1 MNPRSSRSLFL
12 FVVFLATCGL
22 LGSFVSR
29 SAGAQSDTDASTLR
43 DSLKQFTSVYSIVEQ
58 NYAEPLNAERAN
70 AAIYDSAVPN
80 MLHVLDPHS
89 NFYDPKAFS
98 QMKEDEHGKYYGV
111 GMQIMQQGDKVV
123 VVAPFE
129 GTPSYKAGIR
139 PGDVILA
146 IDEKSAAK
154 MTSADV
160 ANKLKGPKGTPV
172 EITLGREGAPKPLEF
187 HLVRDEIPRNSV
199 DLAFDVR
206 PGIGY
211 IHITNFQETTG
222 REVADALQKLSPMQG
237 LVLDLR
243 GNPGGLLSEAVS
255 VAGDFLQKGQII
267 VSQKGRAFP
276 EQVYRAPHSNH
287 GGSYPIVVL
296 VNRGTA
302 SAAEI
307 VSGALQDH
315 DRALVAGET
324 TFGKGLVQTVYPL
337 SEGTGLALTTYH
349 YYTPSGRLIQR
360 NYNGVSLYDYYYN
373 HDSAAQNDANREVKL
388 TDSGRTV
395 YGGGGITPD
404 VKIDTPKSTPFQD
417 ALLQHLVFFNFAKS
431 YLANR
436 TIPRTFQVDDAVLK
450 SFEQFL
456 TQQKVPYTDQQ
467 IDGVRDW
474 INTSIKSELFT
485 SQFGQEEGLKVRAEW
500 DPMINKA
507 ITAMPQ
513 ALALEDAAKKTLALK
528 TSTPITVPTPAQ

>member
-1 MNPRSSRSLFL
+1 MNPRSRRTLFIL
-12 FVVFLATCGL
+12 VIFFAACGL
-22 LGSFVSR
+22 LGTFFGGT
-29 SAGAQSDTDASTLR
+29 AGAQSDNDASALR
-43 DSLKQFTSVYSIVEQ
+43 DSLKQFTNVYSIVEQ
-58 NYAEPLNAERAN
+58 NYAEPLDTKKIDT
-70 AAIYDSAVPN
+70 AIYDSAIPN

-89 NFYDPKAFS
+89 NFFDPKAFS
-98 QMKEDEHGKYYGV
+98 QMKEDENGKYYGV

-139 PGDVILA
+139 PGDVILQ
-146 IDEKSAAK
+146 INGISAAK
-154 MTSADV
+154 MTSTDV

-172 EITLGREGAPKPLEF
+172 EIGLGREGAPKLLVF
-187 HLVRDEIPRNSV
+187 HLIRDEIPRNSV
-199 DLAFDVR
+199 DLAFYIR
-206 PGIGY
+206 PGIAY

-222 REVADALQKLSPMQG
+222 HEVADALHRLSPMQG

-255 VAGDFLQKGQII
+255 VAGDFLQKGQVI
-267 VSQKGRAFP
+267 VSQKGRAYP
-276 EQVYRAPHSNH
+276 EQIYRAEHTNKD
-287 GGSYPIVVL
+287 GSYPVVVL
-296 VNRGTA
+296 VNHGTA

-315 DRALVAGET
+315 DRGLVAGET

-337 SEGTGLALTTYH
+337 SQGTGLALTTYH

-373 HDSAAQNDANREVKL
+373 NDGNTQNDANREVKL

-404 VKIDTPKSTPFQD
+404 VKIETPKSNHFQD
-417 ALLQHLVFFNFAKS
+417 ELLQHLIFFDFAKS

-436 TIPRTFQVDDAVLK
+436 TITRDFKVDDAVLQEFK
-450 SFEQFL
+450 KFL
-456 TQQKVPYTDQQ
+456 TLKQIAYTDQD
-467 IDGVRDW
+467 INSVRDW

-485 SQFGQEEGLKVRAEW
+485 SQFGQEEGLKVRAQW
-500 DPMINKA
+500 DPMINQA
-507 ITAMPQ
+507 IALMPQ
-513 ALALEDAAKKTLALK
+513 ALALEDAAKKTLAMK
-528 TSTPITVPTPAQ
+528 STADGNALVVHK